1 MNSINPYLIRHFWI
15 LLITIRRNR
24 SGKGKERLFP
34 REIIDDRTRNT
45 NTTAVR
51 SPANEGCEASKGE
64 ERFEPHNTS
73 PAMLVDPRYSI
84 ETEHY
89 SFIVSPLHRVQF
101 LLDSARGFR
110 RQLRHLQ
117 RAFRRHVNTK
127 RFRFDFTCV
136 KRSRGN
142 REFVFLIIHFNM
154 YKIIIEIFI
163 SIFRYLL

>member
-45 NTTAVR
+45 NTTVVR

-89 SFIVSPLHRVQF
+89 SFIVSPLHRVQY
-101 LLDSARGFR
+101 SCSIV
-110 RQLRHLQ
+110 HE
-117 RAFRRHVNTK
+117 
-127 RFRFDFTCV
+127 DFVVSCDTCNALSDDTLT
-136 KRSRGN
+136 RN
-142 REFVFLIIHFNM
+142 DFVLTSHA
-154 YKIIIEIFI
+154 
-163 SIFRYLL
+163 